1 MNRKLSSFIPS
12 TFTQSKEIFDIMS
25 ILNNLWKLLFS
36 YDFICRTAAAIAY
49 GLNKKGGE
57 KSVLVFDLGGG
68 TFDVSLLTIDQGVFE
83 VVATSGDNHLGG
95 EDFDQR
101 VMDFLVKKHKKNTGV
116 DIRLELIQNYMYNVY
131 KVYYLESQK
140 YWNKSSPILT
150 CNYKILQIST
160 YSSFDLK
167 MIHYKYQHSKL
178 ELNVVKLY

>member
-12 TFTQSKEIFDIMS
+12 TFTQSKKTFDIIS

-49 GLNKKGGE
+49 GINKKGGE

-140 YWNKSSPILT
+140 LK
-150 CNYKILQIST
+150 QIFSN
-160 YSSFDLK
+160 SH
-167 MIHYKYQHSKL
+167 MEI
-178 ELNVVKLY
+178 

>member
-12 TFTQSKEIFDIMS
+12 TFTQSKKTFDIIS

-49 GLNKKGGE
+49 GINKKGGE

-68 TFDVSLLTIDQGVFE
+68 TFDVSLLNIDQGVFE

-140 YWNKSSPILT
+140 LK
-150 CNYKILQIST
+150 QIFSN
-160 YSSFDLK
+160 SH
-167 MIHYKYQHSKL
+167 MEI
-178 ELNVVKLY
+178 